1 MTRTVAADAAMSACP
16 RAVVAVITRPVAAG
30 TAIAF
35 TGSGPKIPK
44 TPKSAETPRTR
55 RPGRP
60 GGARTPLLCH
70 LPGAPYQPEL
80 TYARRLG
87 RLPVPGNAVTPAG
100 WPADPGR
107 DV

>member
-1 MTRTVAADAAMSACP
+1 MTRTATADAVVSACP
-16 RAVVAVITRPVAAG
+16 HAAVTVACPVAAG

-35 TGSGPKIPK
+35 TGPIPK
-44 TPKSAETPRTR
+44 TATTR
-55 RPGRP
+55 RPGRR

-70 LPGAPYQPEL
+70 LPGASHQPEL
-80 TYARRLG
+80 RHARPLG
-87 RLPVPGNAVTPAG
+87 RLPCPRNAVTPAG

>member
-1 MTRTVAADAAMSACP
+1 MTRTVAADAVMPACP
-16 RAVVAVITRPVAAG
+16 RAAVAATTRPVAAG

-35 TGSGPKIPK
+35 TGPVPK
-44 TPKSAETPRTR
+44 TPRTR

-60 GGARTPLLCH
+60 DGARTPLLCH
-70 LPGAPYQPEL
+70 LAGAPYQPEL
-80 TYARRLG
+80 RHARPLG

-107 DV
+107 DL

>member
-1 MTRTVAADAAMSACP
+1 MTWTVAADAVMPACP
-16 RAVVAVITRPVAAG
+16 RAAVAVTAARPVAAG

-35 TGSGPKIPK
+35 TGPD
-44 TPKSAETPRTR
+44 PRSPGTR

-60 GGARTPLLCH
+60 GRARTPLLRH
-70 LPGAPYQPEL
+70 LPGAPHQPEL
-80 TYARRLG
+80 RHARPLG
-87 RLPVPGNAVTPAG
+87 RLPFPGNAVTPAG

>member
-1 MTRTVAADAAMSACP
+1 MTRTVAADAVMPACP
-16 RAVVAVITRPVAAG
+16 RAAVAVITRPVAAG

-35 TGSGPKIPK
+35 TGPVPK
-44 TPKSAETPRTR
+44 TPRTR
-55 RPGRP
+55 RSGRP

-70 LPGAPYQPEL
+70 LPGVLYQPEL
-80 TYARRLG
+80 RHARQLG

>member
-1 MTRTVAADAAMSACP
+1 MTRTAAADAVMPACP
-16 RAVVAVITRPVAAG
+16 LAAFAVTTIPVAAG

-35 TGSGPKIPK
+35 TGPAPQ
-44 TPKSAETPRTR
+44 TPRTR

-80 TYARRLG
+80 RHARPLG
-87 RLPVPGNAVTPAG
+87 RLPGPGNAVTPAG
-100 WPADPGR
+100 WPPDPGR
-107 DV
+107 DL